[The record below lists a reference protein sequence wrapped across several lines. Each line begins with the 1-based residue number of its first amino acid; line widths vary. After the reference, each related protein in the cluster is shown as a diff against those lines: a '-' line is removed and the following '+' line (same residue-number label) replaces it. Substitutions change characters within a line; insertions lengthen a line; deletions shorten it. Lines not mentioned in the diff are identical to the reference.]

1 MADRIERGEFAGP
14 MLRILWQSLHAFVD
28 ENGRRFDFAQDMPDI
43 LEEARTTRWAELTAE
58 ATNKPLM
65 LNFEAGGDD
74 GCQEELVD
82 ALSTLLE
89 KTDDESNW
97 VTRKEIYH
105 RIYSYDSGLWSKME
119 HIEFQDSTDFKKV
132 RAPSCLL
139 LHPHTTN
146 PNPPHSIS
154 LFRHMLRLKA
164 RSWRWIWPS
173 STTGKQDSR
182 ARDLMILL

>member
-1 MADRIERGEFAGP
+1 MKGRIIRGDYAAP
-14 MLRILWQSLHAFVD
+14 MIRILYEHLDPKFNAEDDFPKVLRELREQWPTAVPGSVKTFSLEPEV
-28 ENGRRFDFAQDMPDI
+28 QV
-43 LEEARTTRWAELTAE
+43 
-58 ATNKPLM
+58 
-65 LNFEAGGDD
+65 
-74 GCQEELVD
+74 QLVD

-89 KTDDESNW
+89 KTGDETDW

-146 PNPPHSIS
+146 PNPPHSIP

-173 STTGKQDSR
+173 STTGGKDSR

>member
-1 MADRIERGEFAGP
+1 
-14 MLRILWQSLHAFVD
+14 
-28 ENGRRFDFAQDMPDI
+28 MPEI
-43 LEEARTTRWAELTAE
+43 LEFARTTRWAELTAE

-89 KTDDESNW
+89 KTGDETDW

-132 RAPSCLL
+132 RAAKLPFAPPSHYQSQSTP
-139 LHPHTTN
+139 LHPAFQAHAAIE
-146 PNPPHSIS
+146 SALVALDLAFIDY
-154 LFRHMLRLKA
+154 RGKRLKGA
-164 RSWRWIWPS
+164 RPKDFIVKGVQF
-173 STTGKQDSR
+173 ST
-182 ARDLMILL
+182 